1 MSAED
6 WVRDRRALIDAAT
19 EGPWSA
25 ADEHGD
31 IPGAYPAW
39 CVSQMRP
46 GFEAMSPTD
55 GYIGDV
61 ADTPM
66 PEDAALIADSRTSLP
81 KALDALEAVLQ
92 FADDI
97 EDKSDLIP
105 PVLRQ
110 FSLSN
115 RIRAMIAAALEE

>member
-1 MSAED
+1 MTAAET
-6 WVRDRRALIDAAT
+6 WIRDRRALLDAAT
-19 EGPWSA
+19 PAPWSA

-61 ADTPM
+61 AETSM
-66 PEDAALIADSRTSLP
+66 AADAALIADALTSRP
-81 KALDALEAVLQ
+81 RALDALEGVL
-92 FADDI
+92 
-97 EDKSDLIP
+97 DLA
-105 PVLRQ
+105 R
-110 FSLSN
+110 
-115 RIRAMIAAALEE
+115 EWEG